1 MENKERGNFMEFI
14 LLKKL
19 VIKEA
24 EKRKENVLQDIK
36 EQERT
41 LYYYLT
47 DLRIKQLED
56 GKITKDKAIE
66 LASKKAIKEIEKQVN
81 KDLYKIG
88 VIERAGD
95 VSTISVLVE
104 WKRNSTWGANPTATV
119 RTLYKTSQGTASG
132 CGYDKESAAIA
143 EAFNKD
149 LDILKI
155 LYIMKEKALASNNNI
170 SSHEACGYGAGY
182 GVLPYF
188 EGGVGVSCFISILKN
203 NGFRCNEIH
212 GSNSDSYFLNRGI

>member
-1 MENKERGNFMEFI
+1 MRFV
-14 LLKKL
+14 LLKEL

-47 DLRIKQLED
+47 DLRIKQIED
-56 GKITKDKAIE
+56 GKITKGKAIE
-66 LASKKAIKEIEKQVN
+66 LASKKAIKEIDKQVE

-88 VIERAGD
+88 AIERAKD
-95 VSTISVLVE
+95 ISSISVLVE
-104 WKRNSTWGANPTATV
+104 WKTNRTWGANPTATV
-119 RTLYKTSQGTASG
+119 RTSYKTSQGTASG

-143 EAFNKD
+143 YAFNDD

-155 LYIMKEKALASNNNI
+155 LYIIKEKALASNKNI
-170 SSHEACGYGAGY
+170 SSNEACGYGAGY
-182 GVLPYF
+182 GALPYF
-188 EGGVGVSCFISILKN
+188 AGGVGVSCFIRILKD
-203 NGFRCNEIH
+203 NGFRCYETH
-212 GSNSDSYFLNRGI
+212 GSNSSSYVFIKNI

>member
-1 MENKERGNFMEFI
+1 MRFV
-14 LLKKL
+14 LLKEL

-47 DLRIKQLED
+47 DLRINQLEG

-66 LASKKAIKEIEKQVN
+66 LASKKAIKEIDKQVE

-88 VIERAGD
+88 AIERAKD

-104 WKRNSTWGANPTATV
+104 WKANRTWGANPTATV
-119 RTLYKTSQGTASG
+119 RTLYKTSKGTASG

-143 EAFNKD
+143 YAFNDD

-155 LYIMKEKALASNNNI
+155 LYIMKEKALASNKNI

-188 EGGVGVSCFISILKN
+188 EGGVGVSCFIRILKD
-203 NGFRCNEIH
+203 NGFRCYETC
-212 GSNSDSYFLNRGI
+212 GSNSSSYVFIRNI

>member
-1 MENKERGNFMEFI
+1 MEFV
-14 LLKKL
+14 LLKEL

-56 GKITKDKAIE
+56 GKITKEKVIE
-66 LASKKAIKEIEKQVN
+66 LASKKAIKEIDKQIE

-88 VIERAGD
+88 AIERAEN

-104 WKRNSTWGANPTATV
+104 WKANRTWGANPTATV
-119 RTLYKTSQGTASG
+119 RTSYKTSQGTASG

-143 EAFNKD
+143 EAFNND

-188 EGGVGVSCFISILKN
+188 EGGVGVSCFIRILKN
-203 NGFRCNEIH
+203 NGFRCDEIH
-212 GSNSDSYFLNRGI
+212 GSNSGSYVFNRNI